1 MKKEK
6 IEALIKNALKEST
19 FVHRIDGEVSLVT
32 SEEISIFLHPEFE
45 SGIDLDEGEN
55 KVYFNFT
62 ARFITTSTG
71 DCNGSSC
78 ISSHNY
84 VATMSRDSAEIQQ
97 PVRIG

>member
-19 FVHRIDGEVSLVT
+19 FVHRIDDEVSLVR
-32 SEEISIFLHPEFE
+32 SEEVSVFLYPDFE

-55 KVYFNFT
+55 IVYFNFN
-62 ARFITTSTG
+62 ARFTRDGNSSRNITSY
-71 DCNGSSC
+71 
-78 ISSHNY
+78 NY
-84 VATMSRDSAEIQQ
+84 VATMSRDSAKIQQ